1 MPYIAIKAYPK
12 DEEIK
17 KTVAKEIS
25 DVFLKHWGCPLEAIS
40 VSFEEV
46 KPENWGAQVVEKEI
60 KPNSDKMYILSGKIK
75 K

>member
-25 DVFLKHWGCPLEAIS
+25 DVFLKHWGCPMEAIS
-40 VSFEEV
+40 VSFEV
-46 KPENWGAQVVEKEI
+46 VAPENWADVENNEI
-60 KPNSDKMYILSGKIK
+60 KPNEQKMYILSGDIK

>member
-25 DVFLKHWGCPLEAIS
+25 DVFLKHWGCPMEAIS

-46 KPENWGAQVVEKEI
+46 APENWADVENKEI
-60 KPNSDKMYILSGKIK
+60 KPNEQKMYILSGEIK

>member
-25 DVFLKHWGCPLEAIS
+25 DVFLKHWGCPMEAIS

-46 KPENWGAQVVEKEI
+46 KPEDWADVENKEI
-60 KPNSDKMYILSGKIK
+60 KPHEEKMYILSGEIK